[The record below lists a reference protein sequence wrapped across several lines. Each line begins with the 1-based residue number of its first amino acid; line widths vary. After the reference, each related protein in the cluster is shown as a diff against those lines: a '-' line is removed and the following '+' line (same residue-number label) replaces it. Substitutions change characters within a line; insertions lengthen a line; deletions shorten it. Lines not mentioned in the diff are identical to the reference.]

1 MEKKNRVLARR
12 NWKNGARP
20 IRAGKSESG
29 GKDEPNEEK
38 LAALVRRKKIR
49 KMVRCGLSV
58 GCVMCMV
65 AALLLI
71 DAAPA
76 VAVVMMAGA
85 VVAGKAGHWGYEEV
99 AE

>member
-1 MEKKNRVLARR
+1 MEKKNRISERR

-20 IRAGKSESG
+20 IRDGKPAGRGEDESH
-29 GKDEPNEEK
+29 EEK
-38 LAALVRRKKIR
+38 LAALVRRREVQKV
-49 KMVRCGLSV
+49 VRHSFSV
-58 GCVMCMV
+58 GCVMCMA

-76 VAVVMMAGA
+76 LAVVLMAGA
-85 VVAGKAGHWGYEEV
+85 VAAGKAGHWGYEEV